1 MLIHFGRLQHMK
13 QYEDARLTSNVIQPR
28 NKYWNQLIAQ
38 TMVLLEIL
46 C

>member
-28 NKYWNQLIAQ
+28 NKHWNQLIAQ